1 MHGKT
6 WHAHELEDLDL
17 ILLGRQYY
25 PKGSTDLMQLVSKI
39 QHFLQKWKIHPK
51 IQMEFQGTL
60 NKHYFESL
68 FVSLFFGH
76 AMQHVVS

>member
-17 ILLGRQYY
+17 ILLRRQYY
-25 PKGSTDLMQLVSKI
+25 PKGFTDLMQPVSKI
-39 QHFLQKWKIHPK
+39 QQFLQKWKIHLK

-60 NKHYFESL
+60 NRHYF
-68 FVSLFFGH
+68 
-76 AMQHVVS
+76 